1 MEDGDSHRLATK
13 ISSPADLSSEDERLQ
28 VVERIAGSEVFQKSS
43 RLPALLRYLADY
55 TLRNDRA
62 GLTEQAI
69 GRSVFGK
76 ANDFNP
82 VEDSSVRVYMRQL
95 RLRLHEYYQS
105 SGLDE
110 QIVIEIPKGGYTL
123 AFHLRSTPARTLQQE
138 TAQIAIED
146 GGANKKGLVVPA
158 RHIRS
163 WVPWLLV
170 VASLFLAAVGWYR
183 GTRVAKSNAPVW
195 PIGEIIQP
203 GQQTTLILA
212 DASYVLHLLGDREI
226 PLDEYADRHYSD
238 RLIPKDASEGE
249 LRLFHYLQSSQITS
263 MADARAAF
271 EVSALAGS
279 QRDRIAI
286 RSAKELNGNILS
298 NGNFIFVGAQ
308 TSNPWVKLYEDRLNF
323 RLIDNGMHGNRYIEN
338 RSPRPGEQPAYFI
351 TESTGHSGDD
361 YATISLVPGRG
372 QQGDALLLQGIRLEG
387 TDAAIRF
394 LSSSEN
400 RNQIM
405 KKLKSANGGTLPHY
419 FEILLH
425 AHSVAGSPATIDCVA
440 VRPGLSSKD

>member
-1 MEDGDSHRLATK
+1 VVDASPRADFSPEDDRTLV
-13 ISSPADLSSEDERLQ
+13 I
-28 VVERIAGSEVFQKSS
+28 ERIAGSEAFQKSS
-43 RLPALLRYLADY
+43 RLPALLRYLADC
-55 TLRNDRA
+55 TLRHDRA

-105 SGLDE
+105 TGIDE
-110 QIVIEIPKGGYTL
+110 RLVIEIPKGGYAL
-123 AFHLRSTPARTLQQE
+123 AFHSRQ
-138 TAQIAIED
+138 
-146 GGANKKGLVVPA
+146 VPA
-158 RHIRS
+158 IVLEPAPIKSSTAAVESSSGELARATWRRS
-163 WVPWLLV
+163 SWYPWIFV
-170 VASLFLAAVGWYR
+170 AASLLLAAAGWYR
-183 GTRVAKSNAPVW
+183 GKSAIDVNAPVW
-195 PIGEIIQP
+195 PISQVIQP
-203 GQQTTLILA
+203 GQQTTLVLA
-212 DASYVLHLLGDREI
+212 DASYVLHLLGDRDV

-279 QRDRIAI
+279 QRDRIVI

-298 NGNFIFVGAQ
+298 NGNFIFVGAH
-308 TSNPWVKLYEDRLNF
+308 TSNPWVKLYQDRLNY
-323 RLIDNGMHGNRYIEN
+323 RLVDSGMNGIRYIEN
-338 RSPRPGEQPAYFI
+338 RSPSPGEQPAYFI
-351 TESTGHSGDD
+351 RESTGHSGDD
-361 YATISLVPGRG
+361 YATISLVPSRG
-372 QQGDALLLQGIRLEG
+372 DQGYALIIQGIRLEG

-394 LSSSEN
+394 LSSSES
-400 RNQIM
+400 RSEVAA
-405 KKLKSANGGTLPHY
+405 KLKSANSGTLPRY

-425 AHSVAGSPATIDCVA
+425 AHSVAGSPATVECIA
-440 VRPGLSSKD
+440 ARPILL